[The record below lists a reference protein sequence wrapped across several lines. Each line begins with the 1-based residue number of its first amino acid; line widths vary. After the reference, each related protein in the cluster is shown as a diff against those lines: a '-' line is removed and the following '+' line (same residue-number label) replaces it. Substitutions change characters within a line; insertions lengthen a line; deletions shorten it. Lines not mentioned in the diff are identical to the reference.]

1 MSGRHMDNVRRETP
15 AVSVMIERLDTD
27 AIRDKKDN
35 RPLLHEKR
43 RHRLTERNHQ
53 KVQVAEERD
62 HQEQEAEI
70 SSGESVRTR
79 VWIRMQVWR
88 QMSDTLRLMG
98 SPVKVEEKWCKGSVA
113 LLKESMQMGCV
124 SQDSR
129 GSLFD

>member
-1 MSGRHMDNVRRETP
+1 MDNVRRETP
-15 AVSVMIERLDTD
+15 AVSVMIERLETD

-62 HQEQEAEI
+62 LQEQEAEI

-98 SPVKVEEKWCKGSVA
+98 GPVKVEEKWCKGSVA